1 MAMGQDSATGWG
13 GLGGGRRLL
22 VRLGVLVLAALV
34 IGLPFNG
41 LFKYSLAL
49 ALTVAVFAGMVRLDL
64 KRWLAA
70 VAVAAVVIALHVFA
84 PAPRIDEGFNVFI
97 PGPAM
102 EKTLPADVLR
112 TLTAQYTKQY
122 PPEKRCNDPARG
134 CWRPEGSSGGYSF
147 SSDGIY
153 DRSPLSRRVLD
164 ISFSDP
170 VDLRIGEINEI
181 VYNWPDNSSDLK
193 RFERDRKSLNLFDRY
208 QVTFPLFIAWRFPAE
223 FAGSNLC
230 WRGTLIWQGN
240 GDRFETITNPETAC
254 RALRAEDAGRLIV
267 AASIAPEPKL
277 AVSLRSTLRIQLQRA
292 FELGLSALG
301 VLAIGLLLVRV
312 ERRRVLLPITL
323 IALTVI
329 LTIVVDWQFL
339 GGYRPLDAGD
349 DGYTHEGFGRHIVRH
364 LLAGDIVAALRGEE
378 AIYYFAPALRYWHA
392 LERFLF
398 GDTFLGYFSI
408 ILLLPFLVL
417 ALAKR
422 FLPIRWALAF
432 TIIFT
437 AIPVGTAFGSSLVD
451 YVVWASRGFAD
462 SLGFALLFAGIILAI
477 PRAAATSP
485 ETGRAFFGALLLA
498 MATFC
503 RPNFLLASGTL
514 ILGGVLMALVGRQLA
529 RAGALVI
536 GFAALALSP
545 LHNYAFA
552 HSLIPF
558 TNNVEHADI
567 LLMSP
572 MDYFRAA
579 NELAHLDIAGGH
591 VRRALVQIASW
602 LSGAHH
608 IMATIPLHAAGVLI
622 LAWVALTGRRYDPW
636 LRILALAT
644 LLQHGIGVCYLNN
657 ARYNLGTWLLT
668 ALVAT
673 VWLVRQIEGMQPAT
687 RARLAQAS
695 GIRQAKAWFARLQQI
710 FGLGAPA

>member
-1 MAMGQDSATGWG
+1 MEQGNATDWSR
-13 GLGGGRRLL
+13 LGGGRRLL
-22 VRLGVLVLAALV
+22 LRIGVLVLAALV

-41 LFKYSLAL
+41 LFKYGLAL
-49 ALTVAVFAGMVRLDL
+49 ILTVAVFAGTVRTGW

-70 VAVAAVVIALHVFA
+70 AGVAVVVVGMHVLA

-97 PGPAM
+97 PGAAM

-112 TLTAQYTKQY
+112 ALTAQYNRQY
-122 PPEKRCNDPARG
+122 PPEKRCNDQSRG
-134 CWRPEGSSGGYSF
+134 CWRPEGSSSGYSF
-147 SSDGIY
+147 SSDAIY

-181 VYNWPDNSSDLK
+181 DYNWPDNASDLK

-208 QVTFPLFIAWRFPAE
+208 RVTFPLFVAWRFPPE

-230 WRGTLIWQGN
+230 WRGTLLWPGA
-240 GDRFETITNPETAC
+240 GDRFETITNPEMTC
-254 RALRAEDAGRLIV
+254 RALRAEDAGRTIF
-267 AASIAPEPKL
+267 AASILPEPKL
-277 AVSLRSTLRIQLQRA
+277 AVTLRSTLRIQLQRA
-292 FELGLSALG
+292 FEFGLTALG
-301 VLAIGLLLVRV
+301 ALAIGLLLLRV
-312 ERRRVLLPITL
+312 ERRRIVLPVLL

-329 LTIVVDWQFL
+329 ITVVVDWQFI
-339 GGYRPLDAGD
+339 GGFRPLDAGD
-349 DGYTHEGFGRHIVRH
+349 DGYTHEGYSRYIVRH
-364 LLAGDIVAALRGEE
+364 LLAGDIIAALRGQE
-378 AIYYFAPALRYWHA
+378 AIYYFAPALRYWHT
-392 LERFLF
+392 LEHFLF

-417 ALAKR
+417 MLARR

-432 TIIFT
+432 TVIFT

-462 SLGFALLFAGIILAI
+462 PLGFALLFAGIILVI
-477 PRAAATSP
+477 PRAADGP

-514 ILGGVLMALVGRQLA
+514 IAAGVIMALVHRQWGRIA
-529 RAGALVI
+529 ALVI
-536 GFAALALSP
+536 GFAALAVSP
-545 LHNYAFA
+545 LHNYVFA
-552 HSLIPF
+552 GSTIPF
-558 TNNVEHADI
+558 TNNIAHQDI
-567 LLMSP
+567 FLMSP
-572 MDYFRAA
+572 LDYWRAA
-579 NELAHLDIAGGH
+579 NELFQLEFAGDY
-591 VRRALVQIASW
+591 VRRAIVQLASW

-608 IMATIPLHAAGVLI
+608 VLWAIPLHFAAVLI
-622 LAWVALTGRRYDPW
+622 LAWVALVGRRYDPW

-644 LLQHGIGVCYLNN
+644 LLQHGIGICYLNN

-673 VWLVRQIEGMQPAT
+673 VWLVVRIESLQPAT

-695 GIRQAKAWFARLQQI
+695 GLRQAKAWFARLQEAC
-710 FGLGAPA
+710 GLGQPG